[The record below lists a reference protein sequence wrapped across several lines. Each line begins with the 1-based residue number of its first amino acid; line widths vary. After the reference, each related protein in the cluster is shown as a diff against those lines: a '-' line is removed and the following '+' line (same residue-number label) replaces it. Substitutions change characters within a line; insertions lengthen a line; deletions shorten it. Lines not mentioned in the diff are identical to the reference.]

1 MRYSTEDKVSG
12 LLVVSSCW
20 LLIIASFTSSRSN
33 RSCSRLK
40 RLVEASLVEE
50 ALKIAAPDGSIPQK
64 ITVISWSLLVIVVFE
79 ILKIWINNPLSE

>member
-1 MRYSTEDKVSG
+1 
-12 LLVVSSCW
+12 
-20 LLIIASFTSSRSN
+20 
-33 RSCSRLK
+33 
-40 RLVEASLVEE
+40 LVED